1 MIIMMIMIMRIRIK
15 IMIMMMMM
23 MMMMMMRMR
32 FWYFWQD
39 IANVSQLTRPSFF
52 VLMKT
57 GQLWRTAGKQVDDS
71 RVRSL
76 SLWDAHKPRNVKL
89 YQLCWC
95 ENQTT
100 DSGTMG
106 TCPQRQE
113 GWAWNSR
120 SEHRFQLFLST
131 NINHPFLR
139 IPSPG

>member
-1 MIIMMIMIMRIRIK
+1 MMIIMMIMIMRIIII
-15 IMIMMMMM
+15 IMI

-89 YQLCWC
+89 Y
-95 ENQTT
+95 
-100 DSGTMG
+100 
-106 TCPQRQE
+106 
-113 GWAWNSR
+113 
-120 SEHRFQLFLST
+120 
-131 NINHPFLR
+131 
-139 IPSPG
+139 

>member
-15 IMIMMMMM
+15 IMIMMM

-89 YQLCWC
+89 Y
-95 ENQTT
+95 
-100 DSGTMG
+100 
-106 TCPQRQE
+106 
-113 GWAWNSR
+113 
-120 SEHRFQLFLST
+120 
-131 NINHPFLR
+131 
-139 IPSPG
+139 